1 MRTVTLIPGDG
12 IGPEI
17 SQSVVKI
24 FEAAKVPIKFEIVE
38 AGAKVK
44 GGSLMRTVTLIPG
57 DGIGP
62 EISQSVV
69 KIFEAAKVP
78 IKFEIVEAGAKV
90 MDQEKTPL
98 PQAVLDSIQKNKVA
112 LKGPITTP
120 IGSGFRSVNVAL
132 RQYFD
137 LYANVRP
144 VKSIKGVPSR
154 YEDVDLIIVRENT
167 EDLYAGIEHKI
178 GDVAAESI
186 KVITKKASD
195 RIATYAFTLANQQQR
210 EKVTA
215 VHKANIMKLSDGL
228 FLDCV
233 RDIREQYPDIE
244 YDEQIVDAMCMNL
257 VLHPES
263 SDVLVMGNLYG
274 DILSDLCA
282 GFVGGLGLIPGA
294 NIGEEIAIFEAVH
307 GSAPSIAG
315 CNQANPTALIQSAIM
330 MLRHLNLLN
339 EANRI
344 EAALYAV
351 YEEGQDLTKDLGG
364 TATTTQFTDALI
376 AKLLNH

>member
-1 MRTVTLIPGDG
+1 
-12 IGPEI
+12 
-17 SQSVVKI
+17 
-24 FEAAKVPIKFEIVE
+24 
-38 AGAKVK
+38 
-44 GGSLMRTVTLIPG
+44 MRTVTLIPG

-178 GDVAAESI
+178 GEVAAESI

-195 RIATYAFTLANQQQR
+195 RIAKYAFTLANQQQR

-233 RDIREQYPDIE
+233 RDIRKHYPDIE

-351 YEEGQDLTKDLGG
+351 YEEGRDLTKDLGG

>member
-1 MRTVTLIPGDG
+1 
-12 IGPEI
+12 
-17 SQSVVKI
+17 
-24 FEAAKVPIKFEIVE
+24 
-38 AGAKVK
+38 
-44 GGSLMRTVTLIPG
+44 MRTVTLIPG

-90 MDQEKTPL
+90 MDQENTPL

-178 GDVAAESI
+178 GEVAAESI

-195 RIATYAFTLANQQQR
+195 RIAKYAFTLANQQQR

-233 RDIREQYPDIE
+233 RDIRKQYPDIE

-351 YEEGQDLTKDLGG
+351 YEEGRDLTKDLGG

>member
-1 MRTVTLIPGDG
+1 
-12 IGPEI
+12 
-17 SQSVVKI
+17 
-24 FEAAKVPIKFEIVE
+24 
-38 AGAKVK
+38 
-44 GGSLMRTVTLIPG
+44 MRTVTLIPG

-120 IGSGFRSVNVAL
+120 IGLGFRSVNVAL

-154 YEDVDLIIVRENT
+154 YEEVDLIIVRENT

-178 GDVAAESI
+178 GD
-186 KVITKKASD
+186 
-195 RIATYAFTLANQQQR
+195 

-376 AKLLNH
+376 AKLLNNR

>member
-1 MRTVTLIPGDG
+1 
-12 IGPEI
+12 
-17 SQSVVKI
+17 
-24 FEAAKVPIKFEIVE
+24 
-38 AGAKVK
+38 
-44 GGSLMRTVTLIPG
+44 MRTVTLIPG

-90 MDQEKTPL
+90 MDQENTPL
-98 PQAVLDSIQKNKVA
+98 PQGVLDSIQKNKVA

-154 YEDVDLIIVRENT
+154 YEEVDLIIVRENT

-178 GDVAAESI
+178 GEVAAESI

-195 RIATYAFTLANQQQR
+195 RIAKYAFTLANQQQR

-233 RDIREQYPDIE
+233 RDIRKHYPDIE

-351 YEEGQDLTKDLGG
+351 YEEGRDLTKDLGG

>member
-1 MRTVTLIPGDG
+1 
-12 IGPEI
+12 
-17 SQSVVKI
+17 
-24 FEAAKVPIKFEIVE
+24 
-38 AGAKVK
+38 
-44 GGSLMRTVTLIPG
+44 MRTVTLIPG

-154 YEDVDLIIVRENT
+154 YEEVDLIIVRENT

-186 KVITKKASD
+186 KVITKKESD

-351 YEEGQDLTKDLGG
+351 YEQGHDLTKDLGG

-376 AKLLNH
+376 AKLLNNR

>member
-1 MRTVTLIPGDG
+1 
-12 IGPEI
+12 
-17 SQSVVKI
+17 
-24 FEAAKVPIKFEIVE
+24 
-38 AGAKVK
+38 
-44 GGSLMRTVTLIPG
+44 MRTVTLIPG

-90 MDQEKTPL
+90 MNQEKTPL

-154 YEDVDLIIVRENT
+154 YEEVDLIIVRENT

-178 GDVAAESI
+178 GEVAAESI

-195 RIATYAFTLANQQQR
+195 RIAKYAFTLANQQQR

-339 EANRI
+339 EANCI

-351 YEEGQDLTKDLGG
+351 YEEGRDLTKDLGG

>member
-1 MRTVTLIPGDG
+1 
-12 IGPEI
+12 
-17 SQSVVKI
+17 
-24 FEAAKVPIKFEIVE
+24 
-38 AGAKVK
+38 
-44 GGSLMRTVTLIPG
+44 MRTVTLIPG

-120 IGSGFRSVNVAL
+120 IGSGFRRVNVAL

-154 YEDVDLIIVRENT
+154 YEEVDLIIVRENT

-178 GDVAAESI
+178 GEVAAERI
-186 KVITKKASD
+186 KGITKKASD
-195 RIATYAFTLANQQQR
+195 RIAKYAFTLANQQQR

-233 RDIREQYPDIE
+233 RDIRKQYPDIE

-351 YEEGQDLTKDLGG
+351 YEQGHDLTKDLGG

-376 AKLLNH
+376 AKLLNNR

>member
-1 MRTVTLIPGDG
+1 
-12 IGPEI
+12 
-17 SQSVVKI
+17 
-24 FEAAKVPIKFEIVE
+24 
-38 AGAKVK
+38 
-44 GGSLMRTVTLIPG
+44 MRTVTLIPG

-90 MDQEKTPL
+90 MDQENTPL
-98 PQAVLDSIQKNKVA
+98 PQGVLDSIQKNKVA

-154 YEDVDLIIVRENT
+154 YEEVDLIIVRENT

-178 GDVAAESI
+178 GEVAAESI

-195 RIATYAFTLANQQQR
+195 RIAKYAFTLANQQQR

-233 RDIREQYPDIE
+233 RDIRKQYPDIE

-376 AKLLNH
+376 AKLLNNR

>member
-1 MRTVTLIPGDG
+1 
-12 IGPEI
+12 
-17 SQSVVKI
+17 
-24 FEAAKVPIKFEIVE
+24 
-38 AGAKVK
+38 
-44 GGSLMRTVTLIPG
+44 MRTVTLIPG

-98 PQAVLDSIQKNKVA
+98 PQGVLDSIQKNKVA

-144 VKSIKGVPSR
+144 IKSIKGVPSR
-154 YEDVDLIIVRENT
+154 YEEVDLIIVRENT

-178 GDVAAESI
+178 GEVAAESI

-195 RIATYAFTLANQQQR
+195 RIAKYAFTLANQQQR

-233 RDIREQYPDIE
+233 RDIRKQYPDIE

-364 TATTTQFTDALI
+364 TATTTQFTDAII

>member
-1 MRTVTLIPGDG
+1 
-12 IGPEI
+12 
-17 SQSVVKI
+17 
-24 FEAAKVPIKFEIVE
+24 
-38 AGAKVK
+38 
-44 GGSLMRTVTLIPG
+44 MRTVTLIPG

-90 MDQEKTPL
+90 MDQENTPL
-98 PQAVLDSIQKNKVA
+98 PQGVLDSIQKNKVA

-154 YEDVDLIIVRENT
+154 YEEVDLIIVRENT

-178 GDVAAESI
+178 GEVAAESI

-195 RIATYAFTLANQQQR
+195 RIAKYAFTLANQQQR

-233 RDIREQYPDIE
+233 RDIRKQYPDIE

-351 YEEGQDLTKDLGG
+351 YEEGRDLTKDLGG

>member
-1 MRTVTLIPGDG
+1 
-12 IGPEI
+12 
-17 SQSVVKI
+17 
-24 FEAAKVPIKFEIVE
+24 
-38 AGAKVK
+38 
-44 GGSLMRTVTLIPG
+44 MRTVTLIPG

-90 MDQEKTPL
+90 MNQEKTPL

-154 YEDVDLIIVRENT
+154 YEEVDLIIVRENT

-178 GDVAAESI
+178 GEVAAESI

-195 RIATYAFTLANQQQR
+195 RIAKYAFTLANQQQR

-351 YEEGQDLTKDLGG
+351 YEQGHDLTKDLGG

-376 AKLLNH
+376 AKLLNNR

>member
-1 MRTVTLIPGDG
+1 
-12 IGPEI
+12 
-17 SQSVVKI
+17 
-24 FEAAKVPIKFEIVE
+24 
-38 AGAKVK
+38 
-44 GGSLMRTVTLIPG
+44 MRTVTLIPG

-90 MDQEKTPL
+90 MDQENTPL
-98 PQAVLDSIQKNKVA
+98 PQGVLDSIQKNKVA

-154 YEDVDLIIVRENT
+154 YEEVDLIIVRENT

-178 GDVAAESI
+178 GEVAAESI

-195 RIATYAFTLANQQQR
+195 RIAKYAFTLANQQQR

-233 RDIREQYPDIE
+233 RDIRKQYPDIE

-339 EANRI
+339 DANRI

-351 YEEGQDLTKDLGG
+351 YEEGRDLTKDLGG

>member
-1 MRTVTLIPGDG
+1 
-12 IGPEI
+12 
-17 SQSVVKI
+17 
-24 FEAAKVPIKFEIVE
+24 
-38 AGAKVK
+38 
-44 GGSLMRTVTLIPG
+44 MRTVTLIPG

-120 IGSGFRSVNVAL
+120 IGLGFRSVNVAL

-154 YEDVDLIIVRENT
+154 YEEVDLIIVRENT

-178 GDVAAESI
+178 GEVAAESI

-195 RIATYAFTLANQQQR
+195 RIAKYAFTLANQQQR

-351 YEEGQDLTKDLGG
+351 YEQGHDLTKDLGG

-376 AKLLNH
+376 AKLLNNR

>member
-1 MRTVTLIPGDG
+1 
-12 IGPEI
+12 
-17 SQSVVKI
+17 
-24 FEAAKVPIKFEIVE
+24 
-38 AGAKVK
+38 
-44 GGSLMRTVTLIPG
+44 MRTVTLIPG

-90 MDQEKTPL
+90 MNQEKTPL

-154 YEDVDLIIVRENT
+154 YEEVDLIIVRENT

-178 GDVAAESI
+178 GEVAAESI

-195 RIATYAFTLANQQQR
+195 RIAKYAFTLANQQQR

-233 RDIREQYPDIE
+233 RDIRKQYPDIE

>member
-1 MRTVTLIPGDG
+1 
-12 IGPEI
+12 
-17 SQSVVKI
+17 
-24 FEAAKVPIKFEIVE
+24 
-38 AGAKVK
+38 
-44 GGSLMRTVTLIPG
+44 MRTVTLIPG

-98 PQAVLDSIQKNKVA
+98 PQVVLDSIQKNKVA

-144 VKSIKGVPSR
+144 IKSIKGVPSR
-154 YEDVDLIIVRENT
+154 YEEVDLIIVRENT

-178 GDVAAESI
+178 GEVAAESI

-195 RIATYAFTLANQQQR
+195 RIAKYAFTLANQQQR

-233 RDIREQYPDIE
+233 RDIRKQYPDIE

-344 EAALYAV
+344 EATLYAV

>member
-1 MRTVTLIPGDG
+1 
-12 IGPEI
+12 
-17 SQSVVKI
+17 
-24 FEAAKVPIKFEIVE
+24 
-38 AGAKVK
+38 
-44 GGSLMRTVTLIPG
+44 MRTVTLIPG

-154 YEDVDLIIVRENT
+154 YEEVDLIIVRENT

-178 GDVAAESI
+178 GEVAAESI

-195 RIATYAFTLANQQQR
+195 RIAKYAFTLANQQQR

-233 RDIREQYPDIE
+233 RDIRKQYPDIE

-351 YEEGQDLTKDLGG
+351 YEQGQDLTKDLGG

-376 AKLLNH
+376 AKLLNNR

>member
-1 MRTVTLIPGDG
+1 
-12 IGPEI
+12 
-17 SQSVVKI
+17 
-24 FEAAKVPIKFEIVE
+24 
-38 AGAKVK
+38 
-44 GGSLMRTVTLIPG
+44 MRTVTLIPG

-98 PQAVLDSIQKNKVA
+98 PQVVLDSIQKNKVA

-144 VKSIKGVPSR
+144 IKSIKGVPSR
-154 YEDVDLIIVRENT
+154 YEEVDLIIVRENT

-178 GDVAAESI
+178 GEVAAESI

-195 RIATYAFTLANQQQR
+195 RIAKYAFTLANQQQR

-233 RDIREQYPDIE
+233 RDIRKQYPDIE

-364 TATTTQFTDALI
+364 TASTTQFTDAII

>member
-12 IGPEI
+12 I
-17 SQSVVKI
+17 
-24 FEAAKVPIKFEIVE
+24 
-38 AGAKVK
+38 
-44 GGSLMRTVTLIPG
+44 R
-57 DGIGP
+57 P

-154 YEDVDLIIVRENT
+154 YEEVDLIIVRENT

-178 GDVAAESI
+178 GEVAAESI

-195 RIATYAFTLANQQQR
+195 RIAKYAFTLANQQQR

-233 RDIREQYPDIE
+233 RDIRKHYPDIE

-351 YEEGQDLTKDLGG
+351 YEQGHDLTKDLGG

>member
-1 MRTVTLIPGDG
+1 MR
-12 IGPEI
+12 
-17 SQSVVKI
+17 
-24 FEAAKVPIKFEIVE
+24 A
-38 AGAKVK
+38 
-44 GGSLMRTVTLIPG
+44 VTLIPG

-90 MDQEKTPL
+90 MDQENTPL
-98 PQAVLDSIQKNKVA
+98 PQGVLDSIQKNKVA

-178 GDVAAESI
+178 GEVAAESI

-195 RIATYAFTLANQQQR
+195 RIAKYAFTLANQQQR

-233 RDIREQYPDIE
+233 RDIRKQYPDIE

-351 YEEGQDLTKDLGG
+351 YEQGHDLTKDLGG

>member
-1 MRTVTLIPGDG
+1 MKGLNLLY
-12 IGPEI
+12 E
-17 SQSVVKI
+17 
-24 FEAAKVPIKFEIVE
+24 
-38 AGAKVK
+38 

-144 VKSIKGVPSR
+144 IKSIKGVPSR
-154 YEDVDLIIVRENT
+154 YEEVDLIIVRENT

-178 GDVAAESI
+178 GEVAAESI

-195 RIATYAFTLANQQQR
+195 RIAKYAFTLANQQQR

-233 RDIREQYPDIE
+233 RDIRKQYPDIE

>member
-1 MRTVTLIPGDG
+1 MALDQKLVNL
-12 IGPEI
+12 
-17 SQSVVKI
+17 SSK
-24 FEAAKVPIKFEIVE
+24 
-38 AGAKVK
+38 
-44 GGSLMRTVTLIPG
+44 SLKLPRFRLNLK
-57 DGIGP
+57 
-62 EISQSVV
+62 SL
-69 KIFEAAKVP
+69 KR
-78 IKFEIVEAGAKV
+78 
-90 MDQEKTPL
+90 DQEKTPL

-154 YEDVDLIIVRENT
+154 YEEVDLIIVRENT

-178 GDVAAESI
+178 GEVAAESI

-195 RIATYAFTLANQQQR
+195 RIAKYAFTLANQQQR

-233 RDIREQYPDIE
+233 RDIRKQYPDIE

>member
-1 MRTVTLIPGDG
+1 
-12 IGPEI
+12 
-17 SQSVVKI
+17 
-24 FEAAKVPIKFEIVE
+24 
-38 AGAKVK
+38 
-44 GGSLMRTVTLIPG
+44 MRTVTLIPG

-120 IGSGFRSVNVAL
+120 IGLGFRSVNVAL

-154 YEDVDLIIVRENT
+154 YEEVDLIIVRENT

-178 GDVAAESI
+178 GEVAAESI

-195 RIATYAFTLANQQQR
+195 RIAKYAFTLANQQQR

-233 RDIREQYPDIE
+233 RDIRKQYPDIE

-376 AKLLNH
+376 AKLLNNR

>member
-1 MRTVTLIPGDG
+1 
-12 IGPEI
+12 
-17 SQSVVKI
+17 
-24 FEAAKVPIKFEIVE
+24 
-38 AGAKVK
+38 
-44 GGSLMRTVTLIPG
+44 MRTVTLIPG

-90 MDQEKTPL
+90 MDQENTPL
-98 PQAVLDSIQKNKVA
+98 PQGVLDSIQKNKVA

-178 GDVAAESI
+178 GEVAAESI

-195 RIATYAFTLANQQQR
+195 RIAKYAFTLANQQQR

-233 RDIREQYPDIE
+233 RDIRKQYPDIE

-351 YEEGQDLTKDLGG
+351 YEEGQGLTKDLGG

>member
-1 MRTVTLIPGDG
+1 
-12 IGPEI
+12 
-17 SQSVVKI
+17 
-24 FEAAKVPIKFEIVE
+24 
-38 AGAKVK
+38 
-44 GGSLMRTVTLIPG
+44 MRTVTLIPG

-98 PQAVLDSIQKNKVA
+98 PQGVLDSIQKNKVA

-154 YEDVDLIIVRENT
+154 YEEVDLIIVRENT

-178 GDVAAESI
+178 GEVAAESI

-195 RIATYAFTLANQQQR
+195 RIAKYAFTLANQQQR

-233 RDIREQYPDIE
+233 RDIRKQYPDIE

>member
-1 MRTVTLIPGDG
+1 
-12 IGPEI
+12 
-17 SQSVVKI
+17 
-24 FEAAKVPIKFEIVE
+24 
-38 AGAKVK
+38 
-44 GGSLMRTVTLIPG
+44 MRTVTLIPG

-90 MDQEKTPL
+90 MDQENTPL

-144 VKSIKGVPSR
+144 IKSIKGVPSR
-154 YEDVDLIIVRENT
+154 YEEVDLIIVRENT

-178 GDVAAESI
+178 GEVAAESI

-195 RIATYAFTLANQQQR
+195 RIAKYAFTLANQQQR

-233 RDIREQYPDIE
+233 RDIRKQYPDIE

-351 YEEGQDLTKDLGG
+351 YEQGHDLTKDLGG

-376 AKLLNH
+376 AKLLNNR

>member
-1 MRTVTLIPGDG
+1 
-12 IGPEI
+12 
-17 SQSVVKI
+17 
-24 FEAAKVPIKFEIVE
+24 
-38 AGAKVK
+38 
-44 GGSLMRTVTLIPG
+44 MRTVTLIPG

-154 YEDVDLIIVRENT
+154 YEEVDLIIVRENT

-178 GDVAAESI
+178 GEVAAESI

-233 RDIREQYPDIE
+233 RDIREQNPDIE

-351 YEEGQDLTKDLGG
+351 YEQGHDLTKDLGG

-376 AKLLNH
+376 AKLLNNR

>member
-1 MRTVTLIPGDG
+1 
-12 IGPEI
+12 
-17 SQSVVKI
+17 
-24 FEAAKVPIKFEIVE
+24 
-38 AGAKVK
+38 
-44 GGSLMRTVTLIPG
+44 MRTVTLIPG

-90 MDQEKTPL
+90 MDQENTPL
-98 PQAVLDSIQKNKVA
+98 PQGVLDSIQKNKVA

-154 YEDVDLIIVRENT
+154 YEEVDLIIVRENT

-178 GDVAAESI
+178 GEVAAESI

-195 RIATYAFTLANQQQR
+195 RIAKYAFTLANQQQR

-233 RDIREQYPDIE
+233 RDIRKQYPDIE

-351 YEEGQDLTKDLGG
+351 YEQGQDLTKDLGG

-376 AKLLNH
+376 AKLLNNR

>member
-1 MRTVTLIPGDG
+1 
-12 IGPEI
+12 
-17 SQSVVKI
+17 
-24 FEAAKVPIKFEIVE
+24 
-38 AGAKVK
+38 
-44 GGSLMRTVTLIPG
+44 MRTVTLIPG

-90 MDQEKTPL
+90 MNQEKTPL

-178 GDVAAESI
+178 GEVAAESI

-195 RIATYAFTLANQQQR
+195 RIAKYAFTLANQQQR

-233 RDIREQYPDIE
+233 RDIRKHYPDIE

-263 SDVLVMGNLYG
+263 SDDLVMGNLYG

-351 YEEGQDLTKDLGG
+351 YEEGRDLTKDLGG

>member
-1 MRTVTLIPGDG
+1 
-12 IGPEI
+12 
-17 SQSVVKI
+17 
-24 FEAAKVPIKFEIVE
+24 
-38 AGAKVK
+38 
-44 GGSLMRTVTLIPG
+44 MRTVTLIPG

-90 MDQEKTPL
+90 MDQENTPL

-154 YEDVDLIIVRENT
+154 YEEVDLIIVRENT

-178 GDVAAESI
+178 GEVAAESI

-195 RIATYAFTLANQQQR
+195 RIAKYAFTLANQQQR

-233 RDIREQYPDIE
+233 RDIRKQYPDIE

>member
-1 MRTVTLIPGDG
+1 
-12 IGPEI
+12 
-17 SQSVVKI
+17 
-24 FEAAKVPIKFEIVE
+24 
-38 AGAKVK
+38 
-44 GGSLMRTVTLIPG
+44 MRTVTLIPG

-90 MDQEKTPL
+90 MDQENTPL

-154 YEDVDLIIVRENT
+154 YEEVDLIIVRENT

-178 GDVAAESI
+178 GEVAAESI

-195 RIATYAFTLANQQQR
+195 RIAKYAFTLANQQQR

-233 RDIREQYPDIE
+233 RDIRKQYPDIE
-244 YDEQIVDAMCMNL
+244 YDEQIVAAMCMNL

>member
-1 MRTVTLIPGDG
+1 
-12 IGPEI
+12 
-17 SQSVVKI
+17 
-24 FEAAKVPIKFEIVE
+24 
-38 AGAKVK
+38 
-44 GGSLMRTVTLIPG
+44 MRTVTLIPG

-154 YEDVDLIIVRENT
+154 YEEVDLIIVRENT

-178 GDVAAESI
+178 GEVAAESI

-195 RIATYAFTLANQQQR
+195 RIAKYAFTLANQQQR

-344 EAALYAV
+344 EDALYAV
-351 YEEGQDLTKDLGG
+351 YEQGHDLTKDLGG

-376 AKLLNH
+376 AKLLNNR

>member
-1 MRTVTLIPGDG
+1 
-12 IGPEI
+12 
-17 SQSVVKI
+17 
-24 FEAAKVPIKFEIVE
+24 
-38 AGAKVK
+38 
-44 GGSLMRTVTLIPG
+44 MRTVTLIPG

-154 YEDVDLIIVRENT
+154 YEEVDLIIVRENT

-178 GDVAAESI
+178 GEVAAESI

-195 RIATYAFTLANQQQR
+195 RIAKYAFTLANQQQR

-233 RDIREQYPDIE
+233 RDIRKHYPDIE

-351 YEEGQDLTKDLGG
+351 YEQGQDLTKDLGG

-376 AKLLNH
+376 AKLLNNR

>member
-1 MRTVTLIPGDG
+1 
-12 IGPEI
+12 
-17 SQSVVKI
+17 
-24 FEAAKVPIKFEIVE
+24 
-38 AGAKVK
+38 
-44 GGSLMRTVTLIPG
+44 MRTVTLIPG

-154 YEDVDLIIVRENT
+154 YEEVDLIIVRENT

-178 GDVAAESI
+178 GEVAAESI

-195 RIATYAFTLANQQQR
+195 RIAKYAFTLANQQQR

-351 YEEGQDLTKDLGG
+351 YEEGRDLTKDLGG

>member
-1 MRTVTLIPGDG
+1 
-12 IGPEI
+12 
-17 SQSVVKI
+17 
-24 FEAAKVPIKFEIVE
+24 
-38 AGAKVK
+38 
-44 GGSLMRTVTLIPG
+44 MRTVTLIPG

-98 PQAVLDSIQKNKVA
+98 PQVVLDSIQKNKVA

-144 VKSIKGVPSR
+144 IKSIKGVPSR
-154 YEDVDLIIVRENT
+154 YEEVDLIIVRENT

-178 GDVAAESI
+178 GEVAAESI

-233 RDIREQYPDIE
+233 RDIRKQYPDIE

-282 GFVGGLGLIPGA
+282 GFVGDRKS
-294 NIGEEIAIFEAVH
+294 V
-307 GSAPSIAG
+307 
-315 CNQANPTALIQSAIM
+315 
-330 MLRHLNLLN
+330 
-339 EANRI
+339 
-344 EAALYAV
+344 V
-351 YEEGQDLTKDLGG
+351 
-364 TATTTQFTDALI
+364 
-376 AKLLNH
+376 